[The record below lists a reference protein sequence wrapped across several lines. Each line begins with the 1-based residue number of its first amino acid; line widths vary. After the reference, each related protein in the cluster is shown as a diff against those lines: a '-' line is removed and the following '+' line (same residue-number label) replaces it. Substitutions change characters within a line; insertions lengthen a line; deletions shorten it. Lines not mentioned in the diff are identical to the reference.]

1 MASRIGPPSCRSRP
15 PNGRHPAA
23 EERESCGR
31 WRPSGLPAKG
41 NKCNLDGRGR
51 TISSLPGVF
60 EVYLEDYS
68 PATEIPSAAP
78 DLAAWA
84 GSRAL
89 ARRQQG
95 LDLGAARG
103 RHAAA
108 QTRAFEAG
116 RRRGEPQRRD
126 HVAAFGERER
136 ERVVEHVA
144 GAQRVDRLDR
154 KDRAAAQR
162 GGLAPKHVPR
172 ALGDGEKRRCR
183 GGNRGERGAEVVETG
198 GGAQA

>member
-1 MASRIGPPSCRSRP
+1 MGGILLQKSENLAVDGVHQGPLQREINVISTG
-15 PNGRHPAA
+15 GRM
-23 EERESCGR
+23 
-31 WRPSGLPAKG
+31 
-41 NKCNLDGRGR
+41 
-51 TISSLPGVF
+51 ISSLPGVF

-116 RRRGEPQRRD
+116 RRRGEP
-126 HVAAFGERER
+126 
-136 ERVVEHVA
+136 
-144 GAQRVDRLDR
+144 
-154 KDRAAAQR
+154 
-162 GGLAPKHVPR
+162 
-172 ALGDGEKRRCR
+172 
-183 GGNRGERGAEVVETG
+183 
-198 GGAQA
+198 